1 MNNINEIN
9 IICLDFDSTIIKHEG
24 IDEIARQKGC
34 YQEISRITRKAM
46 EQGLSFRES
55 LEMRLNILKPSIDDI
70 RIYYQRN
77 LLEDFSE
84 GIFKLINRF
93 KKDNKNIYVI
103 SGGFQQLIHPYTDIL
118 NIPRENVFCNE
129 LIFDRDGRYS
139 SFDTTRLTSV
149 SGGKIEVI
157 KQIKKQITNKNI
169 MMIGDGSTDLE
180 TYPYVN
186 LFIGYGGNIERLSI
200 KEKIKEINN
209 GLYYTSFPLL
219 LNHLDLY
226 GSIKSIR

>member
-9 IICLDFDSTIIKHEG
+9 IICLDFDSTIIKYEG
-24 IDEIARQKGC
+24 IDELARQKGC
-34 YQEISRITRKAM
+34 YQEVSRITIEAM

-55 LEMRLNILKPSIDDI
+55 LEKRLNILKPTIDDI

-77 LLEDFSE
+77 LLDDFSE
-84 GIFKLINRF
+84 GIFNLINRF
-93 KKDNKNIYVI
+93 KNNNKSIYVI
-103 SGGFQQLIHPYTDIL
+103 SGGFEQLIHPYTDIL

-129 LIFDRDGRYS
+129 LIFDKDGKYS

-169 MMIGDGSTDLE
+169 MMIGDGLTDLE

-186 LFIGYGGNIERLSI
+186 IFIGYGGNIERLYI
-200 KEKIKEINN
+200 KETVKKIKN
-209 GLYYTSFPLL
+209 GFYYTSFPLL
-219 LNHLDLY
+219 SKHLEM
-226 GSIKSIR
+226 SK